1 MTVSRRRWL
10 VALLATLLAI
20 GLVWQLP
27 KAQFSSDITALLPA
41 DRELG
46 DVARRLT
53 GAQAGKLQL
62 LYSADSNIDSTL
74 LAIDGV
80 KAAEPATLTELQQY
94 FAPHSARLLTAQQRQ
109 QLQQPDAALRAAIA
123 RYYSPSQ
130 LLLDIVNDPFG
141 YQAQYLQQLPQGFSG
156 LEPGEGGLQTRDTP
170 PLRYGRYSVPQE
182 AVPAVEGALAEAK
195 SDGGSTIISSG
206 APLHIYRATNRAL
219 SEASIIGGGSMLAI
233 VLLLLWLFGSLKP
246 LLTTAIV
253 IALGCGAGLLACL
266 LVFAELQVIGL
277 VFAVGVIGLAVDYV
291 FHAALSGNHSSN
303 GAVTKPLAKNLLL
316 ACLSSVLCYL
326 CLLFQPI
333 GLLNQVAVFAAVGL
347 FTSLLAVLLLPIH
360 HPARAA
366 TGGALNKLRQLQ
378 FLPGSGTVALAGLAA
393 LAFAAAS
400 FGYLHINNN
409 LTALYAA
416 DADLQQNEQ
425 QFAQRSGQRASGATL
440 LFTGASE
447 QQVLERQEAFLADQP
462 DAALCAAGFSPS
474 IQRQQENL
482 ELLAALHTPARL
494 GQFSIGLGLDASWI
508 GRQLQRFA
516 ASRQPQAMSLPADLS
531 LLAATASG
539 STATAKYIAPCLVF
553 NGSQAAAEA
562 YAANQ
567 GGVKYHDFVANSNA
581 ALNRLSK
588 AAAIGLAAGCL
599 LVAAWLLLRLGVG
612 RWRHAL
618 AMLCLPVTACLGAV
632 LLAGLLQSGLNI
644 FHIVA
649 LFLVFGIG
657 IDYAVFAF
665 SQQSAHSHT
674 PLAIACSGLTS
685 ILAFGLLGLSSN
697 PAVASFGA
705 VVAFGITIAAVLAL
719 VVKQR
724 G

>member
-1 MTVSRRRWL
+1 MTVTRRRWL
-10 VALLATLLAI
+10 VALLAILLAA
-20 GLVWQLP
+20 GLFWQLP
-27 KAQFSSDITALLPA
+27 KARFSSDITALLPA

-46 DVARRLT
+46 DVAQRLT

-62 LYSADSNIDSTL
+62 LYSAGSNTDNAL

-80 KAAEPATLTELQQY
+80 EAAEPTTLNELQQY
-94 FAPHSARLLTAQQRQ
+94 FAPHAARLLTPQQRE

-130 LLLDIVNDPFG
+130 LLLDIANDPFG

-170 PLRYGRYSVPQE
+170 PLRYGRYSVPQA
-182 AVPAVEGALAEAK
+182 AVPEVEVALAKAK
-195 SDGGSTIISSG
+195 ADGASTIISSG
-206 APLHIYRATNRAL
+206 APLHIYRATTQAL
-219 SEASIIGGGSMLAI
+219 SEATIIGGGSMLAI

-246 LLTTAIV
+246 LLTTGIV

-291 FHAALSGNHSSN
+291 FHAALSGDHRSD
-303 GAVTKPLAKNLLL
+303 GAVATPLAKNLLL

-347 FTSLLAVLLLPIH
+347 FTSLLVVLLLPLNH
-360 HPARAA
+360 RSRDA
-366 TGGALNKLRQLQ
+366 TSGALSQLRQLQ
-378 FLPGSGTVALAGLAA
+378 FLPGSGTVALAIVAA
-393 LAFAAAS
+393 AAFTAAS
-400 FGYLHINNN
+400 FGYLYINNN

-425 QFAQRSGQRASGATL
+425 QFAERSGQRASGATL
-440 LFTGASE
+440 LFTGENE
-447 QQVLERQEAFLADQP
+447 QQVLERQEAFLTEQP

-474 IQRQQENL
+474 LQRQQENV
-482 ELLAALHTPARL
+482 ELLAALYTPARL
-494 GQFSIGLGLDASWI
+494 GQFAVALGLDASWI
-508 GRQLQRFA
+508 ARQLQNFA
-516 ASRQPQAMSLPADLS
+516 ANRQPQPMTLPADLS

-539 STATAKYIAPCLVF
+539 SSAVAKTIAPCLVF
-553 NGSQAAAEA
+553 TGSQGAAKT
-562 YAANQ
+562 YA
-567 GGVKYHDFVANSNA
+567 GDHEGVKYHDFVANSNA

-588 AAAIGLAAGCL
+588 AAALGLAAGCL
-599 LVAAWLLLRLGVG
+599 LVALWLLLRLGLR
-612 RWRHAL
+612 RWRLAL

-632 LLAGLLQSGLNI
+632 LLAGLMQPGLNI
-644 FHIVA
+644 FHVVA

-665 SQQSAHSHT
+665 SKQSIHSHT

-724 G
+724 D